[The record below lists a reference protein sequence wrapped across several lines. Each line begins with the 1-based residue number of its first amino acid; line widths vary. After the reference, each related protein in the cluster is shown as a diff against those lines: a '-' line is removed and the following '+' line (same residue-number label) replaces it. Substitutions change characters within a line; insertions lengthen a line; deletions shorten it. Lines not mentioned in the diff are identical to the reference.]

1 MKERSIGNRIFNTI
15 NVIVLTILALATL
28 YPFWEVLVSSI
39 SSYEGYLATDYHI
52 LPTEVDLTAYKYIFR
67 MEGLWSSYGVTIFI
81 TVVGTLINMLLTITT
96 GYVLSKEDLKGTKII
111 MFLIVFTMLFSG
123 GLIPSY
129 MVVKNLGIM
138 NTVWAL
144 IMPTAISTYNLI
156 IMKNFFMSIPKSIEE
171 SAIIDG
177 CTDIG
182 VLFKIVIP
190 LSMPAIA
197 TISLFYAVYHW
208 NDYFQ
213 AVLYITNREKWPLQ
227 LFLRSMLFENEA
239 SSMSGGDDPYLLG
252 TPIKM
257 AAVMVALIPIIST
270 YPFFQKYF
278 VKGVMIGS
286 VKG

>member
-1 MKERSIGNRIFNTI
+1 MKENNLANRIFNVI
-15 NVIVLTILALATL
+15 NIVILSILALATL

-39 SSYEGYLATDYHI
+39 SSYEGYLATNYHI
-52 LPTEVDLTAYKYIFR
+52 IPREVDLTAYTYIVK
-67 MEGLWSSYGVTIFI
+67 MEGLWSSYGVTLFVTII
-81 TVVGTLINMLLTITT
+81 GTLINMFLTITT
-96 GYVLSKEDLKGTKII
+96 GYVLSKEYLKGTRII

-129 MVVKNLGIM
+129 IIVKNLGIM
-138 NTVWAL
+138 NTPWAL
-144 IMPTAISTYNLI
+144 ILPTAISTYNLI
-156 IMKNFFMSIPKSIEE
+156 IMKNFFMSIPKSLEE

-177 CTDIG
+177 CTEIG
-182 VLFKIVIP
+182 VLFRIVLP

-213 AVLYITNREKWPLQ
+213 AVLYITNRERWPLQ

-270 YPFFQKYF
+270 YPFFQRYF

>member
-1 MKERSIGNRIFNTI
+1 MKERSIGNRVFNII
-15 NVIVLTILALATL
+15 NVTLLIILALATL

-52 LPTEVDLTAYKYIFR
+52 LPTEVDLTAYKYIFK
-67 MEGLWSSYGVTIFI
+67 MDGLWSSYGVTIFI

-129 MVVKNLGIM
+129 MIVKNLGIM